1 MWSSLLMKKRH
12 AGRRPKGLVL
22 SPEQKQEVERLAR
35 RYRTDRGVAFRARI
49 VLLSSQQRPAAE
61 IARTLRACLETVY
74 RWQRRFRA
82 GGIDAL
88 YDESKPGAPRKISDD
103 KIEEVVVK
111 TLQSRPRE
119 ATHWSTRLMAK
130 KVGLSQSAISRIW
143 RTFGLKPHRA
153 STFTLSQDPLFVEK
167 VRDVVGLYMS
177 PPANALVLSVDEK
190 SQIQA
195 LNRTQPILP
204 MTPGSEERRT
214 PNYTWHG
221 TTTLFAALN
230 VKTGKVIGQCYPR
243 HRSQEFR
250 KFLEHIEN
258 NTPQDQE
265 VHLILDNYGTHKSP
279 CIHRWLVRHP
289 RFHLHFIPTHSSWLN
304 LVERWFA
311 LLTERQIKRG
321 AHTSV
326 SQLKAAIE
334 NFIEQDNRSPKPFI
348 WTKSADEILEKVGRL
363 ASRVLQAHT

>member
-1 MWSSLLMKKRH
+1 MKKS
-12 AGRRPKGLVL
+12 RRGPKPKKIAVT
-22 SPEQKQEVERLAR
+22 SEQRRELERLAKR
-35 RYRTDRGVAFRARI
+35 ARGNRNVAFRARI
-49 VLLSSQQRPAAE
+49 ILLSTEGIPATE
-61 IARTLRACLETVY
+61 IARRLRAHYQSVH

-82 GGIDAL
+82 AGVDAL
-88 YDESKPGAPRKISDD
+88 YDEAKPGAPRKISDD
-103 KIEEVVVK
+103 QIEAVVVK
-111 TLQSRPRE
+111 TLQTTPKE

-153 STFTLSQDPLFVEK
+153 STYALSQDPLFIEK

-177 PPANALVLSVDEK
+177 PPSNALVLSVDEK

-204 MTPGSEERRT
+204 MGPGSEERRT
-214 PNYTWHG
+214 PDYQRHG

-230 VKTGKVIGQCYPR
+230 VKTGKVIGQCYAR

-250 KFLEHIEN
+250 KFLELVEKC
-258 NTPQDQE
+258 TPPHQD
-265 VHLILDNYGTHKSP
+265 VHMILDNYGTHKTP
-279 CIHRWLVRHP
+279 MIQRWLVRHP

-326 SQLKAAIE
+326 HQLKAAIE
-334 NFIEQDNRSPKPFI
+334 SYIALSNGSAKPFV
-348 WTKSADEILEKVGRL
+348 WTKTADEILEKVGRL
-363 ASRVLQAHT
+363 AARVLQAHT